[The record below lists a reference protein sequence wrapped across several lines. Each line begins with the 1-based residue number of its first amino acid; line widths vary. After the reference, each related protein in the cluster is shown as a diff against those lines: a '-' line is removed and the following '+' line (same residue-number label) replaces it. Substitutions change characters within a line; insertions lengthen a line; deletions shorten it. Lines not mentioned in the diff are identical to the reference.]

1 MDRLWRSFGIAVTK
15 RSEAKCKSSCPIGAD
30 NNNRQGRKM
39 KICFFGMDNL
49 PVLAPEFSSHGVG
62 GEQVQ
67 QTLLARSLAK
77 LGHQVSMIVYDYG
90 QPDRQEWDGIMTHR
104 AFRPDAGI
112 PILRFVHPRWTNTWK
127 ALRKADADVY
137 YVSCA
142 GMQLG
147 LVAMFCSRY
156 GRKFIF
162 RVAHDTDCQPD
173 ALLIKYWRDKK
184 LYEYGLR
191 RAHLILVQSVK
202 QQQSLLANYRLQS
215 TIAKM
220 LVQEPTESPD
230 IDVDVLWVNNL
241 RDFKRPDLFIELAN
255 RLPHLSF
262 CMIGGQQQG
271 HSELYKEIKTRA
283 EKMPNVRFLGRV
295 PYQKMPG
302 YYARARVFVN
312 TSDSEGFPNSYLQA
326 WIHGTPTVAFFDP
339 DRVIR
344 THELGYSV
352 SSLDEMVEA
361 VSTLALNRQVREEF
375 SARCARYMSET
386 YAETQV
392 LATYLKG
399 MKEIL
404 NG

>member
-1 MDRLWRSFGIAVTK
+1 
-15 RSEAKCKSSCPIGAD
+15 
-30 NNNRQGRKM
+30 M